1 MSWQDE
7 ANEIEARRRLAR
19 ELGGKQAVERH
30 HARGRLTVRERLE
43 RLVDAESFREAG
55 ETAGDGERDE
65 SGRLTDFQPTNFVVG
80 TARVGGRP
88 CVVAGDDFTIR
99 GGAYSPASLKKTQ
112 YADGLA
118 IRRRIPLVR
127 LIEGGGASVS
137 GAYGS
142 RGRSGYDLSLIH
154 I

>member
-1 MSWQDE
+1 MTPE
-7 ANEIEARRRLAR
+7 AI
-19 ELGGKQAVERH
+19 GYHGIP
-30 HARGRLTVRERLE
+30 
-43 RLVDAESFREAG
+43 AG
-55 ETAGDGERDE
+55 PTTAPVCSKRI
-65 SGRLTDFQPTNFVVG
+65 
-80 TARVGGRP
+80 GGRP
-88 CVVAGDDFTIR
+88 CVVAGDDFTIQ

-142 RGRSGYDLSLIH
+142 RGRSGYDLTAPPPMNLLALEALATVPVACAALGPCAGFPAARSRA
-154 I
+154 